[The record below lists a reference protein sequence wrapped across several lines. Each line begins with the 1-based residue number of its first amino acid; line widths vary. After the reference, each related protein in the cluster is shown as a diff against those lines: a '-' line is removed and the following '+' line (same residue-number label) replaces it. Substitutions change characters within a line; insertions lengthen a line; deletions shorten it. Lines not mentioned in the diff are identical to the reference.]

1 MRSIVISKAGGP
13 GVLRVVERPD
23 PEPMAG
29 EVRIRVAFAGLNFAD
44 VMARMGLYPDAPQL
58 PCTVGYEVS
67 GVIDRV
73 GEGVDGLAEGDRVLA
88 LTRFGGH
95 ASVVCATAAQVRRLP
110 DGMTLEQGAAL
121 PVTYLT
127 AHHMLYRVARLRRG
141 ARVLVH
147 GAGGGVGVA
156 AVQLLRREPE
166 VVIFGTA
173 SAAKHDFLREL
184 GVHHPID
191 YRARDYAAEVRR
203 LTGGRGVD
211 LILDPLGGPDWAKGY
226 ELLAPAGHLCAFG
239 FANMHAGT
247 TRSLGRVLSQIVR
260 VPRWSPMKLMDDNK
274 AVSGV
279 NMGHLWGELDLLAD
293 EIDELLRLFAAG
305 VVSPIVD
312 SVFSF
317 DEAAAAHLRLEER
330 KNVGKVL
337 LKA

>member
-1 MRSIVISKAGGP
+1 MRAIVITKAGGP
-13 GVLRVVERPD
+13 GVLQVVERPD
-23 PEPMAG
+23 PEPAPG
-29 EVRIRVAFAGLNFAD
+29 EVRVRVAFAGLNFAD
-44 VMARMGLYPDAPQL
+44 VMARMGLYPDAPKL

-73 GEGVDGLAEGDRVLA
+73 GAGVDGLTEGDRVLA
-88 LTRFGGH
+88 LTRFGGQ
-95 ASVVCATAAQVRRLP
+95 ASVVCAAAGQVRRLP
-110 DGMTLEQGAAL
+110 SAMSLEQGAAL

-127 AHHMLYRVARLRRG
+127 AFHMLHRVARVRRG

-156 AVQLLRREPE
+156 AVQLLRREPD

-173 SAAKHDFLREL
+173 SASKHDFLREL

-191 YRARDYAAEVRR
+191 YRALDYATEVRR

-211 LILDPLGGPDWAKGY
+211 LILDPLGGPDWSKGY
-226 ELLAPAGHLCAFG
+226 DLLAPAGHLCAFG
-239 FANMHAGT
+239 FANMHAGA

-279 NMGHLWGELDLLAD
+279 NMGHLWGELELLQG
-293 EIDELLRLFAAG
+293 EIDELLSLYDAG
-305 VVSPIVD
+305 VIEPVID
-312 SVFSF
+312 SVFPF
-317 DEAAAAHLRLEER
+317 EQAAAAHERLESR
-330 KNVGKVL
+330 KNAGKVL

>member
-1 MRSIVISKAGGP
+1 MRAIVISKAGGP
-13 GVLRVVERPD
+13 NVLRVVEQPD
-23 PEPMAG
+23 PEPKAG

-44 VMARMGLYPDAPQL
+44 VMARMGLYPDAPKL

-67 GVIDRV
+67 GVVDRV
-73 GEGVDGLAEGDRVLA
+73 GEGISGFAVGDRVLA

-95 ASVVCATAAQVRRLP
+95 ASVVCATAAQARRLP
-110 DGMTLEQGAAL
+110 EKMTLEEGAAL

-127 AHHMLYRVARLRRG
+127 AYHMLHRVARLRRN
-141 ARVLVH
+141 AKVLVH

-156 AVQLLRREPE
+156 AVQLLRREPG

-173 SAAKHDFLREL
+173 SASKHEFLREL

-191 YRARDYAAEVRR
+191 YRSQDYAVEVRK
-203 LTGGRGVD
+203 LTDGRGVD
-211 LILDPLGGPDWAKGY
+211 LILDPLGGPDWTKGY

-279 NMGHLWGELDLLAD
+279 NMGHLWGELDLLG
-293 EIDELLRLFAAG
+293 EQIDELLALYEEGAIK
-305 VVSPIVD
+305 PIVD
-312 SVFSF
+312 GVFPF
-317 DEAAAAHLRLEER
+317 EQAGDAHLRLEER